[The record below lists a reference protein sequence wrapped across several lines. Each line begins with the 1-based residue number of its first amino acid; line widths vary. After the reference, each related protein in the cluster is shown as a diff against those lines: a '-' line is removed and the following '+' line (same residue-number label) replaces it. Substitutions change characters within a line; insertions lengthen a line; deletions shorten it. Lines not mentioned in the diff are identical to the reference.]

1 MKKILIPLDF
11 SETSDNAFV
20 YALEMAKL
28 LKAELVLL
36 HTFELPVVDSQAMAL
51 NYATIY
57 NTIELANFEHF
68 KEKLPQLRS
77 IASERKL
84 DHIPM
89 NHILMD
95 GDLLNNIKK
104 VVNEENIDLVVM
116 GTNGAESW
124 FDTLIGTNTG
134 AVITNVKVPV
144 LSVPAEAKYQKIETI
159 AFTTRFR
166 PKDIE
171 ALQKV
176 LFYAKKF
183 RAQVKCLYVKTSS
196 SDVTSETINRWK
208 SHFEDEENLQ
218 FFIIPDEEVQRTI
231 EDFLDN
237 QSADMLAML
246 TYKRNFFVELFT
258 TTTTQKLSYY
268 LKTPILALHE

>member
-11 SETSDNAFV
+11 SVTSDNAFV

-104 VVNEENIDLVVM
+104 VVNEENIDLVIM

-246 TYKRNFFVELFT
+246 TYKRNFFVEFFT

>member
-20 YALEMAKL
+20 YALEMASL

-51 NYATIY
+51 NYETIY

-77 IASERKL
+77 MASERKL
-84 DHIPM
+84 DHITM

-104 VVNEENIDLVVM
+104 VVVDENIDMVIM
-116 GTNGAESW
+116 GTKGAESW

-144 LSVPAEAKYQKIETI
+144 LSVPADAKYEKMETI
-159 AFTTRFR
+159 VFTTRFR
-166 PKDIE
+166 PKDIK

-183 RAQVKCLYVKTSS
+183 CAQVKCLYVKTSS

-218 FFIIPDEEVQRTI
+218 FFIIPDEEIQRTI

>member
-20 YALEMAKL
+20 YALEMASL

-51 NYATIY
+51 NYETIY

-77 IASERKL
+77 MASERNL
-84 DHIPM
+84 DHITM

-104 VVNEENIDLVVM
+104 VVVDENIDMVIM

-144 LSVPAEAKYQKIETI
+144 LSVPADAKYEKMGTI
-159 AFTTRFR
+159 VFTTRFR
-166 PKDIE
+166 PKDID

>member
-36 HTFELPVVDSQAMAL
+36 HTFELPVVDTQAMSF

-77 IASERKL
+77 MASERKL

-104 VVNEENIDLVVM
+104 VVVEENIDLVVM
-116 GTNGAESW
+116 GTNGAEGW
-124 FDTLIGTNTG
+124 FDTLLGTNTG
-134 AVITNVKVPV
+134 AVLTNVEVPV
-144 LSVPAEAKYQKIETI
+144 LSVPADAQYKKIETI

-171 ALQKV
+171 ALHKV

-183 RAQVKCLYVKTSS
+183 QAQVKCLYVKTID
-196 SDVTSETINRWK
+196 SDVNSETINRWK

-218 FFIIPDEEVQRTI
+218 FFIIPDEDVQRTI

-237 QSADMLAML
+237 QNADMLAML

>member
-11 SETSDNAFV
+11 SVTSDNAFV

-104 VVNEENIDLVVM
+104 VVNEENIDLVIM

>member
-11 SETSDNAFV
+11 SETSDNAFI
-20 YALEMAKL
+20 YGLEMANL

-36 HTFELPVVDSQAMAL
+36 HTFVLPVVDNQAISF

-57 NTIELANFEHF
+57 NTIEMANFDHF

-77 IASERKL
+77 IASERNL
-84 DHIPM
+84 DHIAM
-89 NHILMD
+89 NHIMMD
-95 GDLLNNIKK
+95 GDLLYNIKK
-104 VVNEENIDLVVM
+104 VVAEESIDLVVM
-116 GTNGAESW
+116 GTKGAEGW
-124 FDTLIGTNTG
+124 FDTFIGTNTG
-134 AVITNVKVPV
+134 SVITSVAVPV
-144 LSVPAEAKYQKIETI
+144 LSVPADAKYQKIETI

-166 PKDIE
+166 PKDID
-171 ALQKV
+171 ALNKV

-183 RAQVKCLYVKTSS
+183 QAQVKCLYVKTSD
-196 SDVTSETINRWK
+196 SDVNSETINRWK

-218 FFIIPDEEVQRTI
+218 FFIIPDEDVQRTI

-258 TTTTQKLSYY
+258 TSTTQKLSYY

>member
-20 YALEMAKL
+20 YALEMASL

-51 NYATIY
+51 NYETIY

-77 IASERKL
+77 MASERKL
-84 DHIPM
+84 DHITM

-104 VVNEENIDLVVM
+104 VVVDENIDMVIM

-144 LSVPAEAKYQKIETI
+144 LSVPADAKYEKMETI
-159 AFTTRFR
+159 VFTTRFR
-166 PKDIE
+166 PKDID

>member
-20 YALEMAKL
+20 YALEIAKL

-36 HTFELPVVDSQAMAL
+36 HTFELPVVDNHAMSF

-57 NTIELANFEHF
+57 DTIELANFEHF

-84 DHIPM
+84 DHITM
-89 NHILMD
+89 NHILVD

-104 VVNEENIDLVVM
+104 VVVEENIDLVVM
-116 GTNGAESW
+116 GTNGAEGW
-124 FDTLIGTNTG
+124 FDTFLGTNTG
-134 AVITNVKVPV
+134 SVITNVEVPV
-144 LSVPAEAKYQKIETI
+144 LSVPADAEYQKIETI

-166 PKDIE
+166 PKDID
-171 ALQKV
+171 ALHKV

-183 RAQVKCLYVKTSS
+183 QAQVKCLYVKTST

-218 FFIIPDEEVQRTI
+218 FFIIPDEDVQRTI

-258 TTTTQKLSYY
+258 TSTTQKLSYY